1 MQFLRQKFGYKSA
14 LALTI
19 LLCLP
24 PLLRAQ
30 TRIKVSKRYAP
41 QIDIAITLF
50 ENRGPTDRK
59 LSPQL
64 TNLLMD
70 DLYLSGFFTPLTNKE
85 FIAEAEAL
93 DWKTGKINLQEWSSL
108 GAEVVIKGA
117 YRVSGG
123 KIAIECRAIDVS
135 RGKQVYG
142 KKFSGRPL
150 DDRRKVIHK
159 IADEIVTVLTGERG
173 LAQTEIAFVSTR
185 GGEKKIYTMEAS
197 GHEWRRVNSGPG
209 LALSPDWSPDGRQL
223 VYTSYSSNFP
233 WVFLDNLARGKRKVL
248 SAQPGLNAFPAVSPD
263 GRWVALTL
271 SRDGNNEIYKMS
283 IDGRKLQR
291 LTYGRANDC
300 SPAWSPDGRK
310 IAFTSDRRGSPQI
323 YVMNADGKNVR
334 RLKVSGNYNTSPAWS
349 PDGELI
355 AYASLSGGN
364 FEIYAV
370 NVKTGEVTRLTKNRY
385 DDEDPSWAPDSR
397 HLVYASKRGRFTNL
411 FALDIFNPDPIQI
424 TRGEDCFSPA
434 WGPYRPR

>member
-1 MQFLRQKFGYKSA
+1 MSFLGKKFGSV
-14 LALTI
+14 LVLIFST

-41 QIDIAITLF
+41 QIDIAVALF
-50 ENRGPTDRK
+50 EDRGPADQK

-70 DLYLSGFFTPLTNKE
+70 DLFLSGFFTPLTNKQ

-93 DWKTGKINLQEWSSL
+93 DRKTGKTNLKEWFTL

-117 YRVSGG
+117 YRVSGE

-135 RGKQVYG
+135 RGRQVYG
-142 KKFSGRPL
+142 KKFSGQPL
-150 DDRRKVIHK
+150 GGWRKVIHK
-159 IADEIVTVLTGERG
+159 IADEIVTALTGERG
-173 LAQTEIAFVSTR
+173 LARTEIAFVSAR
-185 GGEKKIYTMEAS
+185 DGEKKVYTMEAS

-209 LALSPDWSPDGRQL
+209 LALSPDWSPDGEQL

-233 WVFLDNLARGKRKVL
+233 WVFLDDLNRGKRKVL
-248 SAQPGLNAFPAVSPD
+248 SAQPGLNAFPAISPD

-291 LTYGRANDC
+291 LTYGQANDC

-323 YVMNADGKNVR
+323 YVMDADGKNVR
-334 RLKVSGNYNTSPAWS
+334 RLKVSGNYNSSPAWS

-355 AYASLSGGN
+355 AYTSLIGGN

-370 NVKTGEVTRLTKNRY
+370 NVQTGEVTRLTKNRY
-385 DDEDPSWAPDSR
+385 NDEDPSWAPDSR
-397 HLVYASKRGRFTNL
+397 HLVYASQRGRSTNL

-424 TRGEDCFSPA
+424 TRGEECFSPA